1 MKSATFEIEG
11 FCSCCP
17 PAEEV
22 LAALRDLDF
31 RLDFSLDALSFP
43 DSVDL
48 APMPAQYFY
57 EGPCGVS
64 IIYLAGVDPEGK
76 NLPFHSSRF
85 WICAQMSAYWGYR
98 GWKVQQQ
105 AVSVLAGRWRYGFWR
120 DCQSRKH
127 HTIDVGGYPLIPCW
141 WHTLSK
147 CRV

>member
-31 RLDFSLDALSFP
+31 RPDFSLDALSFP
-43 DSVDL
+43 DSVAL

-57 EGPCGVS
+57 EGPCGVGV
-64 IIYLAGVDPEGK
+64 IYLAGVDPEGK

-85 WICAQMSAYWGYR
+85 WICAQMCVHWGCC
-98 GWKVQQQ
+98 GWKVQQR
-105 AVSVLAGRWRYGFWR
+105 AVSVLAGRWRYSLWR
-120 DCQSRKH
+120 DGQSRKH
-127 HTIDVGGYPLIPCW
+127 LTIDGRGYPLIPGW
-141 WHTLSK
+141 WRTLST